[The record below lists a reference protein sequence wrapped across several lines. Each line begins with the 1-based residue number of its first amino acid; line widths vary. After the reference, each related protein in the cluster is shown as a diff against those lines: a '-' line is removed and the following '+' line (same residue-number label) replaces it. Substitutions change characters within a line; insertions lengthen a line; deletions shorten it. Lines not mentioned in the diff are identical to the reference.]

1 MQLENLTI
9 KEVKKRLTNKEKI
22 SSELLNKLRND
33 SRKGINKLAKRVER
47 KRKKEIELKAK
58 FKRMKK
64 FEQQF
69 WSQGQQKI
77 AGIDEAGRG
86 PLAGPVVAAAVILP
100 KNLDLLGLDDSKKLS
115 ANKREEL
122 YALIYEKA
130 ISVGVGIVDSDQIDQ
145 INILQASYKAMKIA
159 VKDLKYKPDYLLV
172 DGHKLPNY
180 VDNQLGIEDGDAKSI
195 SIAAASIIAKVTRD
209 RILLDFADR
218 YPEYNFS
225 SNKGYGTKEHRN
237 ALKEYG
243 PCPIHRR
250 SFSTVRRSL
259 VRNNG

>member
-1 MQLENLTI
+1 MQLEELTI
-9 KEVKKRLTNKEKI
+9 KEVKQRLNNKSNI
-22 SSELLNKLRND
+22 SAKLLNKLKND
-33 SRKGINKLAKRVER
+33 TRKGINKLAEKVER
-47 KRKKEIELKAK
+47 ERKKQAELEAK

-69 WSQGQQKI
+69 WSKGQQKI

-86 PLAGPVVAAAVILP
+86 PLAGPVVASAVILP
-100 KNLDLLGLDDSKKLS
+100 KNIELLGLDDSKKLS
-115 ANKREEL
+115 KTKREKL
-122 YALIYEKA
+122 YELIYKQA
-130 ISVGVGIVDSDQIDQ
+130 IAVGVGIVDSDEIDK

-159 VKDLKYKPDYLLV
+159 VKDLKYKPDYFLV
-172 DGHKLPNY
+172 DGHRIPDYKE
-180 VDNQLGIEDGDAKSI
+180 NQLGIEDGDAKSI

-225 SNKGYGTKEHRN
+225 SNKGYGTQEHRD
-237 ALKEYG
+237 ALEECG

-259 VRNNG
+259 RNNNG